1 MLSGE
6 VTLENGTHTV
16 YSVTVSELNDNNGV
30 TPLDIQG
37 IVTSVNLYTSQVTTL
52 LFSPVDTIHSIMQ

>member
-30 TPLDIQG
+30 TALDIQG
-37 IVTSVNLYTSQVTTL
+37 VYNFVIISTL
-52 LFSPVDTIHSIMQ
+52 KQNSLLV

>member
-6 VTLENGTHTV
+6 AALENGTHTV

-30 TPLDIQG
+30 TSLDIQG
-37 IVTSVNLYTSQVTTL
+37 VPVLSFTS
-52 LFSPVDTIHSIMQ
+52 FISP